1 MASAI
6 TGLFIFML
14 RNLLSAENLVLT
26 SLGLSNATTILFFFF
41 CLLFKFWLNIS
52 LWLLTNARKSASP
65 YTRLLTEVIIINIM
79 VAVVTSIQQERQEE
93 LYHEQYEQQ
102 IYYFLHHLICID
114 AQWHCWSIDDG
125 HGCQWLIPTAAP
137 YASRTTQS
145 NDKLTLHYTF
155 ERQIKNW
162 QIKFAA
168 WSVLVCTQGRRGASS
183 IMRFGGWWYHIGL
196 IPPQY

>member
-1 MASAI
+1 MIPSSCLKKNLVLSSKNSLSLMASAI

-14 RNLLSAENLVLT
+14 WNFVSAENLILT
-26 SLGLSNATTILFFFF
+26 RLGLSNAAIFFFFF

-114 AQWHCWSIDDG
+114 AQWHC
-125 HGCQWLIPTAAP
+125 
-137 YASRTTQS
+137 
-145 NDKLTLHYTF
+145 
-155 ERQIKNW
+155 
-162 QIKFAA
+162 
-168 WSVLVCTQGRRGASS
+168 
-183 IMRFGGWWYHIGL
+183 
-196 IPPQY
+196 